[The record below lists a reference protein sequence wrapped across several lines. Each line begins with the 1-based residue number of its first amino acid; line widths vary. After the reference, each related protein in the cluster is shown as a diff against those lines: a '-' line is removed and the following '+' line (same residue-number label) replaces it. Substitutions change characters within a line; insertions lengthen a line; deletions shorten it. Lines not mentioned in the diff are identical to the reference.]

1 MKNKE
6 IIGVYQA
13 LSKMDYQ
20 GVKFSYFVAKNLSIL
35 GAEID
40 VINKTIEASEA
51 FAVYDQKR
59 VALAEKYAKKD
70 AEGKPVVVNNA
81 YQIEEQKTFDKEFD
95 KIKKENKTVLDART
109 KQIEDYEKL
118 LEEESKVTPYKIK
131 QENLPEDMKTF
142 DLRSIFDLIEEK

>member
-20 GVKFSYFVAKNLSIL
+20 GCKFSYFVAKNLSVL

-40 VINKTIEASEA
+40 VIQKTIETSEA

-59 VALAEKYAKKD
+59 VELAEKYAKKD
-70 AEGKPVVVNNA
+70 KEGKTVIVKNA
-81 YQIEEQKTFDKEFD
+81 YQIEDQKAFDKGFE
-95 KIKKENKTVLDART
+95 KLNKENKTVVDARA

-118 LEEESKVTPYKIK
+118 LEEESKVAPYKIK

-142 DLRSIFDLIEEK
+142 DLRSIFDLIEE